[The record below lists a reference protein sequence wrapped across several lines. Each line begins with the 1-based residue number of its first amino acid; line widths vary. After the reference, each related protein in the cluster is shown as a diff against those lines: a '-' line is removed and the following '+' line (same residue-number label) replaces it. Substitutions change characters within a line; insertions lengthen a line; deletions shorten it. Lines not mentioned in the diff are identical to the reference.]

1 MEAGG
6 LGVGAVALAGLF
18 NNVVDTYGY
27 VRLGKQYARDFE
39 TSQAKL
45 DLSRLQLS
53 RWGEALELGSI
64 TKTTQLPT
72 ALGSSDNIAK
82 AENALGNILHLLDD
96 AQHLSKRY
104 EQRTSGDAVATLNPD
119 DLELHR
125 RVQRIVTQ
133 RQRNTGFLKKAAWAL
148 YRKNDL
154 ENLVEDITDLTAQL
168 VNLFPATK
176 QRQQELSTAELNAL
190 GDERLLFIK
199 NIADDQDPLLA
210 TAAQEAMQAHGS
222 TFFEPTT
229 RDGAAAHHGD
239 HIHQDYR
246 GPTGGL
252 SHTYHKALAEGKGTK
267 QHCGNVYGGPD
278 RC

>member
-53 RWGEALELGSI
+53 RWGEALGLASI

-72 ALGSSDNIAK
+72 ALGSSDNIAT
-82 AENALGNILHLLDD
+82 AENALGNIFNLLDD
-96 AQHLSKRY
+96 AHHLSKRY
-104 EQRTSGDAVATLNPD
+104 EQRESGDTVATLNPD
-119 DLELHR
+119 DSELHR

-133 RQRNTGFLKKAAWAL
+133 RQRNTGLLKKAAWAL

-252 SHTYHKALAEGKGTK
+252 SHTYHKALAEGKAL
-267 QHCGNVYGGPD
+267 
-278 RC
+278 